1 MMLYHIIFVI
11 VYAFVISYAIF
22 MHIGSTEEIT
32 LLEFNEEEEGDQQET
47 PQAAA
52 LEEEEQTLEEL
63 PECLDHRPTSFLK
76 GKPRSIL
83 SLPVFYKI
91 LLEFFMVDALGYKS

>member
-1 MMLYHIIFVI
+1 MLYHIIRVI
-11 VYAFVISYAIF
+11 IRAFAISYSML

-47 PQAAA
+47 PQATAPG
-52 LEEEEQTLEEL
+52 EEEQTHEEHL
-63 PECLDHRPTSFLK
+63 ECLDHRPTSFLK

-83 SLPVFYKI
+83 SLLVFCKI
-91 LLEFFMVDALGYKS
+91 LLESFRFDALGYKS